1 MFSLAHVQDAYKG
14 QRIHPHLSTFFN
26 ALTSCEFSSYCV
38 KSDFRDR
45 FRDYWLIHRNYF
57 LRSYWWA
64 AGQAVLCT
72 RESPCYLPNQ
82 KPKPGQSQRRTA
94 PWKWNDFGLIF
105 GLFLEGNF
113 WREQKSDSK
122 QQKLFALLRFLRREK
137 TQDWIGRGLEPIYL
151 TPQPGLHFAIFC
163 GCKQPGK
170 CTGCLVTCCYV
181 WKRGSTAW

>member
-1 MFSLAHVQDAYKG
+1 MRIQFLLCEEWF
-14 QRIHPHLSTFFN
+14 QRQISRL
-26 ALTSCEFSSYCV
+26 LTDPSELFSSQLLMGCRTGSFVYSRKPV
-38 KSDFRDR
+38 LSAESEAKARAIAEKSGT
-45 FRDYWLIHRNYF
+45 L
-57 LRSYWWA
+57 
-64 AGQAVLCT
+64 
-72 RESPCYLPNQ
+72 EM
-82 KPKPGQSQRRTA
+82 
-94 PWKWNDFGLIF
+94 KWFWFVSRGKL
-105 GLFLEGNF
+105 

-122 QQKLFALLRFLRREK
+122 QQKLFSLLRFLRREK